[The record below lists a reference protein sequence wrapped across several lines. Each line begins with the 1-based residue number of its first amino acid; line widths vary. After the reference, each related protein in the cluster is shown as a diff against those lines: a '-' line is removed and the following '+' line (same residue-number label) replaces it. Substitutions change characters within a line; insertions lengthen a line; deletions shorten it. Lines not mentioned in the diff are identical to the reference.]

1 MKNTLASLI
10 KREYLKSIILPLLV
24 VETML
29 LIAYFWSNSFVTD
42 ATKNML
48 IAETKVNIKEIS
60 LRSATIIN
68 NDFKAI
74 AKRAELFQNQHENF
88 FKEYN
93 PLHVSLQDNSYTT
106 TESGAIS
113 NQQKKEDSCTLF
125 YSSISKN
132 EPNRLAK
139 AIASEKMDYFY
150 NAILKS
156 NENIAQVYFNSFDSM
171 NRLCP
176 YIPNAF
182 EQYAHDIE
190 IPAFNFYFLADGLHN
205 PQRKVVWTEAYLD
218 PAGLGWMISAIA
230 PVYRGDFLEGVV
242 GMDVTIE
249 NLINNMLSIKLPYKS
264 SSILLDQ
271 DGNILAMSEDLEPIL
286 GLKELKNHVYNRTPV
301 VSTITKPKDFNIFA
315 NTNALSQHLS
325 RIVNNKNDLS

>member
-1 MKNTLASLI
+1 MKKTLAHLI
-10 KREYLKSIILPLLV
+10 KIEYLKSIIVPLLV

-29 LIAYFWSNSFVTD
+29 LIVYFWSSSFVTE
-42 ATKNML
+42 ATKNTL
-48 IAETKVNIKEIS
+48 ITETKVNIKEIS

-74 AKRAELFQNQHENF
+74 AKRTELFQNQHENF

-93 PLHVSLQDNSYTT
+93 PLHVNLQDDFYTT
-106 TESGAIS
+106 TDSGIIS
-113 NQQKKEDSCTLF
+113 NQQRKQDSCTLF
-125 YSSISKN
+125 YSNIRKD
-132 EPNRLAK
+132 EPHRLAK

-176 YIPNAF
+176 YIPDAF
-182 EQYAHDIE
+182 EQYAHDID
-190 IPAFNFYFLADGLHN
+190 IPSYNFYFLADGLHN

-230 PVYRGDFLEGVV
+230 PVYRG
-242 GMDVTIE
+242 
-249 NLINNMLSIKLPYKS
+249 
-264 SSILLDQ
+264 
-271 DGNILAMSEDLEPIL
+271 
-286 GLKELKNHVYNRTPV
+286 
-301 VSTITKPKDFNIFA
+301 
-315 NTNALSQHLS
+315 
-325 RIVNNKNDLS
+325 